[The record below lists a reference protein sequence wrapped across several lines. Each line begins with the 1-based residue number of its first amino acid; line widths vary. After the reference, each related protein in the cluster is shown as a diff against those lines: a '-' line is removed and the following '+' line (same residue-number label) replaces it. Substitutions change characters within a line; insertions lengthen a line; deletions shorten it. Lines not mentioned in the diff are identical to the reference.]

1 MTIEVRAS
9 SFCELTELLF
19 QGAWDAT
26 LERFRS
32 PFVFRGLSCG
42 TYSLETSLTR
52 LGGAYD
58 KVEGHLIRNFI
69 KYARRNVEAADS
81 IWHWLAIA
89 QHHGLPTRLLDWT
102 FSPYV
107 ALHFATDN
115 VSRYNTDGVIW
126 CVNYVI
132 TNNLIPDVL
141 RQLLA
146 EEESFLVFTAEMLAT
161 ASPSLRHF
169 DSLSPDPFV
178 IFMEPPS
185 LDDRIANQAAL
196 FSIMSSPTAALDRW
210 LLQHPEAFRRIVV
223 PAELKWEVRDKLDQ
237 INITERVLFPGLDGL
252 SRSLR
257 RYYSPRTR

>member
-1 MTIEVRAS
+1 MSQVIAS
-9 SFCELTELLF
+9 SWSQLTDLLF
-19 QGAWDAT
+19 EGAWDEP
-26 LERFRS
+26 LKRFRS
-32 PFVFRGLSCG
+32 PFAFRGLSDAD
-42 TYSLETSLTR
+42 YSLQTSLTR
-52 LGGAYD
+52 LGGAYE

-69 KYARRNVEAADS
+69 KYARRNVESADS

-107 ALHFATDN
+107 ALHFATAN
-115 VSRYNTDGVIW
+115 VDRFNADGVIW
-126 CVNYVI
+126 CVNYVV
-132 TNNLIPDVL
+132 TNQLIPDVL
-141 RQLLA
+141 RKLLA
-146 EEESFLVFTAEMLAT
+146 EEEGFLVFTAEMLAQ

-169 DSLSPDPFV
+169 DSLSPHPFV

-210 LLQHPEAFRRIVV
+210 LIEHPEAFRRIII
-223 PAELKWEVRDKLDQ
+223 PTGLKWEVRDKLDQ

-252 SRSLR
+252 SQTLR